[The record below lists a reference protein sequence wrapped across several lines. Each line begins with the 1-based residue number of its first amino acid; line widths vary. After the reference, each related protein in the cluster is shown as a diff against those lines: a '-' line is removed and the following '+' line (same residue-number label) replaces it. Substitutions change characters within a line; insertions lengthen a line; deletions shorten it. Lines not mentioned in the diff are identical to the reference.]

1 MTLHMSATGDR
12 ADRNVTGLPH
22 IPHGTAL
29 PDAAS
34 IDVETLRGRRA
45 VNRWE
50 RTSVGDVFERLTWSH
65 PDKIALEA
73 TDGAC
78 GDDRFA
84 AVTYRQADEV
94 ANRFAHA
101 LVDAGL
107 SPGDRVLLI
116 CENSVEAFLAKIGIA
131 KAGMVAVPLNP
142 SLAPDVLEHLIGR
155 TEPRFALVDAEL
167 WPRVEEV
174 FANTGLTVGA
184 TVTVGGGPVAG
195 GPAFADLLAD
205 RPTGEPEVEIHG
217 DDIWQLLFTSGTTAM
232 PKGVMLSHSYA
243 HLAALNFTVSLSRGL
258 RHDSDLRLTTFLPMI
273 YHIGDEIFPF
283 AAFLA
288 GGSVTL
294 GRRPAPGPVAAAAAG
309 ATALWAGSP
318 QFVAALADELDARP
332 DLDLSTLTTL
342 VYGWGA
348 LAPSLIERLEKR
360 CAPGFVTL
368 GIFGQTEAIACHR
381 FWPTKWPQ
389 VHARTAPAVNYVGLP
404 SGLLA
409 SDVVDEAGDPV
420 RGGTPGEAV
429 YRSPVMTAGYYRDV
443 EATREAFRGGWFH
456 SGDSTRIDD
465 SDDGAGL
472 RIMVDRYKD
481 IVKTGGE
488 NVSSLRVEAVLYEH
502 PDVLRTAVVG
512 LPHARW
518 GEAVTAVVVPR
529 EGRSPSAESI
539 IEHCRSRLAGYETP
553 KAVVFAESLPETVG
567 GKVLKYRLRAQ
578 HNGLYAP

>member
-1 MTLHMSATGDR
+1 MTVHTSATGDPAR
-12 ADRNVTGLPH
+12 RPATGLPSL
-22 IPHGTAL
+22 PHGTAL
-29 PDAAS
+29 PDVAT

-50 RTSVGDVFERLTWSH
+50 RTSVGDIFERLTWSH
-65 PDKIALEA
+65 PDKVALTA
-73 TDGAC
+73 ADGGC

-84 AVTYRQADEV
+84 AVTYRQADEI

-101 LVDAGL
+101 LTDAGL

-116 CENSVEAFLAKIGIA
+116 CENSVEAFLGKIGIA

-155 TEPRFALVDAEL
+155 TEPRFTLVDAEL
-167 WPRVEEV
+167 WPRIEKV
-174 FANTGLTVGA
+174 FADTGLAVGA
-184 TVTVGGGPVAG
+184 TVTVGGEPVADS
-195 GPAFADLLAD
+195 PAFADLLAG
-205 RPTGEPEVEIHG
+205 RPVDEPEVEIHG

-243 HLAALNFTVSLSRGL
+243 HLAALNFAVSLSRGL

-283 AAFLA
+283 AAFLT

-294 GRRPAPGPVAAAAAG
+294 GRRPAPGPVAAATAG

-348 LAPSLIERLEKR
+348 LAPGLIERLEKR

-381 FWPTKWPQ
+381 FWPTRWPQ

-420 RGGTPGEAV
+420 RDGTPGEAV
-429 YRSPVMTAGYYRDV
+429 YRSPVMTAGYYRDL

-456 SGDSTRIDD
+456 SGDSVTIDD
-465 SDDGAGL
+465 SEDAAGL

-488 NVSSLRVEAVLYEH
+488 NVSSLRVEAVLHEH
-502 PDVLRTAVVG
+502 PDVQRAAVIG
-512 LPHARW
+512 LPHDRW

-529 EGRSPSAESI
+529 EGSTPTAEDI
-539 IEHCRSRLAGYETP
+539 IAHCRSRLAGHETP
-553 KAVVFAESLPETVG
+553 KAVVFADTLPDTVG
-567 GKVLKYRLRAQ
+567 GKVLKYKLRAQ
-578 HNGLYAP
+578 LGRLYT